1 MTIYWLILARDLLT
15 LSFVCWFTRKMG
27 NSQLSFEREDEAI
40 ALMDFDMML
49 VSVLPHKYFVTFLQE
64 DQREHLPYL

>member
-1 MTIYWLILARDLLT
+1 
-15 LSFVCWFTRKMG
+15 MG
-27 NSQLSFEREDEAI
+27 NSQFSFEREDEAI

-64 DQREHLPYL
+64 DQREYLPYL